1 MYDIELL
8 ENEWKKYRRKKLKP
22 WYITFAVV
30 IFLLVPSVI
39 FLINE
44 KIDFSSFSGY
54 FQSSNKTAFSE
65 ETPRDTAENQK
76 TKSSVLVDNALDR
89 LEIKETENLI
99 NVTDKSAKK
108 DVNILV
114 DVPMLDDT
122 GTSIYD
128 EEVSEERPKVHLD
141 IVESTNITAYK
152 DVEQRFMQSHEID
165 DALFLARSYYKKGDY
180 KKSEYW
186 ALETN
191 KLDENSEE
199 SLFIFVKSKVKLGRK
214 NEAVAILNEY
224 IKMSNSQEGKKLL
237 VKIENNKL

>member
-22 WYITFAVV
+22 WYFTLVVV
-30 IFLLVPSVI
+30 IFILVPSVL
-39 FLINE
+39 FLINK
-44 KIDFSSFSGY
+44 KIDLSALSGY
-54 FQSSNKTAFSE
+54 FQYSNETTSYEESSTDTTIKNK
-65 ETPRDTAENQK
+65 K

-89 LEIKETENLI
+89 LETKETESLI
-99 NVTDKSAKK
+99 EVTDKPAKK
-108 DVNILV
+108 SVNILV

-122 GTSIYD
+122 DSTLY
-128 EEVSEERPKVHLD
+128 EEDSTERPKVHLD
-141 IVESTNITAYK
+141 IVESANVTAYK
-152 DVEQRFMQSHEID
+152 DVEQRFMQSHDID

-180 KKSEYW
+180 KKSEFW

-237 VKIENNKL
+237 EEIENNKL